1 VTGPSPAFRLWL
13 LAAAVATWLA
23 CFAISI
29 RLATWTPFALAGVAL
44 ATLSLAREPDAR
56 ALLRPSYRSAGIGL
70 GAGLLM
76 VVLTHAAFALV
87 ASLLPEVRSATARLF
102 GLLHA
107 ADVPL
112 LLRASLIAIIAA
124 SEEIV
129 FRGTVAGG
137 RTSGELRLG
146 SLTRH
151 DVLRVVALAAVY
163 AAAMLT
169 AGSLVLVACAF
180 ACGAVWGTLRV
191 TTCSLT
197 APIVAHVVWSLGVLL
212 VWPVAA

>member
-1 VTGPSPAFRLWL
+1 MTGPSSTFRLSL

-29 RLATWTPFALAGVAL
+29 RLATWTPFALAGAAL
-44 ATLSLAREPDAR
+44 ATVSLARDADAR
-56 ALLRPSYRSAGIGL
+56 ALLRPSYRDAGIGL

-76 VVLTHAAFALV
+76 VVLTHAAHALV
-87 ASLLPEVRSATARLF
+87 ASLLPEVRAATARLF

-107 ADVPL
+107 GDVPL

-124 SEEIV
+124 SEEVV
-129 FRGTVAGG
+129 FRGTVAGA
-137 RTSGELRLG
+137 RARSELRLH

-151 DVLRVVALAAVY
+151 DALRVVALAAVY

-169 AGSLVLVACAF
+169 AGSLLLVACAF
-180 ACGAVWGTLRV
+180 ACGAAWGTLRV
-191 TTCSLT
+191 TTGSLA
-197 APIVAHVVWSLGVLL
+197 APIVAHVVWDLGVLL
-212 VWPVAA
+212 VWPLAG